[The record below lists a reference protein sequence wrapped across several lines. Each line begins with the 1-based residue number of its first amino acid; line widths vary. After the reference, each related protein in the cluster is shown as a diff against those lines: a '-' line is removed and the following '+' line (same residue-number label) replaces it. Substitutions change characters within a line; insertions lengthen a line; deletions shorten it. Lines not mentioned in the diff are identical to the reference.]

1 MKVLENFQYNN
12 TSLVKNVIQNAK
24 EKFNNWL
31 SIINYQK
38 IRGKKMEE
46 KKKTEIQNE
55 WQNQMAEVL
64 KTYFKVLLEW
74 TQEKDLEVKGE

>member
-1 MKVLENFQYNN
+1 
-12 TSLVKNVIQNAK
+12 
-24 EKFNNWL
+24 
-31 SIINYQK
+31 
-38 IRGKKMEE
+38 MEE